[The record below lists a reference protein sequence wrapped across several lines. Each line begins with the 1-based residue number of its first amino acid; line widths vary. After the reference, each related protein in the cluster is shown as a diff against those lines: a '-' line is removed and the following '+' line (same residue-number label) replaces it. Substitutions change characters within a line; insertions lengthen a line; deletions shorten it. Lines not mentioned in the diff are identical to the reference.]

1 MKLPEDFKTYTKELM
16 GDKLYQQLE
25 HGILEEES
33 PTSIRINPFKSKNR
47 FYSEKETKTSD
58 RSESADKQEAL
69 APIPWCPQT
78 GRYLESRPSFT
89 FDPLLHAGMY
99 YVQEASSMFVDLVI
113 RQLVHEPVM
122 MLDLCAAPGG
132 KSTCLRAALPEGSLL
147 FSNEPMRTRS
157 QILAENIQKFGH
169 PDMIVTNNYPRNYK
183 KSKLQF
189 DVILTD
195 VPCSGEGMF
204 RKDEGAIS
212 EWSLQN
218 VDNCWKLQREIVS
231 DIWHCLKPG
240 GILIYSTCTF
250 NAHED
255 EENVTWIAEELGADF
270 IPLNISSEWN
280 ITGNLIDKT
289 TGETAPN
296 AVDASN
302 QEHPVYRFLPG
313 KSKGEGLF
321 LAVLRK
327 HGDEE
332 MLLANNATNDSKRKK
347 KDKNKDKGKA
357 KGNRGKGTDMPT
369 DWLLSPNEE
378 NKEGCYETATDG
390 DNLYAIPTR
399 WKSIYDTATKSL
411 KVIHAGIQL
420 GTTKGKD
427 LIPAQS
433 LALSTVLNR
442 KAFPGVELSYED
454 AIRYLRKEA
463 VYLPE
468 GTPKGYVLITYR
480 QVPLG
485 WEKNIGN
492 RANNLYPQEWKI
504 KSSHIPEEPIC
515 DKNIIM

>member
-1 MKLPEDFKTYTKELM
+1 MKLPEEFNTYTQELM
-16 GDKLYQQLE
+16 GEELYHQLE
-25 HGILEEES
+25 HGILKEES
-33 PTSIRINPFKSKNR
+33 PTSIRINPFKCKGLFDSA
-47 FYSEKETKTSD
+47 KE
-58 RSESADKQEAL
+58 SESL
-69 APIPWCPQT
+69 SLIPWCPQT

-89 FDPLLHAGMY
+89 FDPWLHAGMY
-99 YVQEASSMFVDLVI
+99 YVQEASSMFVDLAI

-169 PDMIVTNNYPRNYK
+169 PDMIVTNNYPQDYK

-204 RKDEGAIS
+204 RKDEGAIH

-218 VDNCWKLQREIVS
+218 VDNCWHLQREIVS

-255 EENVTWIAEELGADF
+255 EENVNWIAKELGADW
-270 IPLNISSEWN
+270 IQLDIEKKWN
-280 ITGNLIDKT
+280 ITGNLIDMYT
-289 TGETAPN
+289 EDTGCN
-296 AVDASN
+296 AVNACN
-302 QEHPVYRFLPG
+302 QEHPVYRFIPG
-313 KSKGEGLF
+313 KTKGEGLF
-321 LAVLRK
+321 LAALRK
-327 HGDEE
+327 HGE
-332 MLLANNATNDSKRKK
+332 ASASKE
-347 KDKNKDKGKA
+347 KDKKGGKDKRDK
-357 KGNRGKGTDMPT
+357 KNKQNHSMMIPQ
-369 DWLLSPNEE
+369 DWLST
-378 NKEGCYETATDG
+378 EGVEYATFN
-390 DNLYAIPTR
+390 DNIYAIPTQ
-399 WKSIYDTATKSL
+399 WKSIYDAATKSL

-420 GTTKGKD
+420 GTIKGKD

-433 LALSTVLNR
+433 LALSTLLNR
-442 KAFPGVELSYED
+442 EAFPQIELSYEE

-463 VYLPE
+463 ITLPD

-504 KSSHIPEEPIC
+504 KSSHIPEEPPC
-515 DKNIIM
+515 LF